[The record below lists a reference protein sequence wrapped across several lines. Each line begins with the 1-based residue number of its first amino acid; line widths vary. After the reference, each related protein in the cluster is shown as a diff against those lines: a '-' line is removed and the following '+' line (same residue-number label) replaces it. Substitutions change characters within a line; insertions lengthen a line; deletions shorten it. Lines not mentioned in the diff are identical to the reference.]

1 MENSDRLAAF
11 LERMKRKGK
20 RLTPQRLAI
29 VQAVLVHGGH
39 PTVEQIHRQIL
50 PAYPTT
56 SLATVYKTI
65 SLLKEEGE
73 ILELEFGER
82 GNRYDGIR
90 PKPHPHMVCTRCG
103 TILDLE
109 LSGLEADVARLA
121 REVGFEVESHR
132 LDIFG
137 ICPACKQKG

>member
-11 LERMKRKGK
+11 LERMKRKGR

-29 VQAVLVHGGH
+29 VQALLAHGGH
-39 PTVEQIHRQIL
+39 PTVEQIRQQIL

-109 LSGLEADVARLA
+109 LAGLDADVARLA
-121 REVGFEVESHR
+121 RETGFEVESHR
-132 LDIFG
+132 FDIFG
-137 ICPACKQKG
+137 ICPACRNMG

>member
-1 MENSDRLAAF
+1 MDINDRLTAF
-11 LERMKRKGK
+11 VERMKRKGK
-20 RLTPQRLAI
+20 RLTPQRLVI
-29 VQAVLVHGGH
+29 VQAVLAHGGH
-39 PTVEQIHRQIL
+39 PTVEQIHHEIL

-56 SLATVYKTI
+56 SLATVYKTV

-82 GNRYDGIR
+82 GNRYDGMR

-109 LSGLEADVARLA
+109 LTGLEADVARLA
-121 REVGFEVESHR
+121 RETGFEVESHR
-132 LDIFG
+132 FDIFG
-137 ICPACKQKG
+137 ICPSCKKGG